1 MAVLFSVGSAMLWLL
16 RLENAWVLTHRQG
29 AETLWSCASDTSGPE
44 RRFFVA
50 RKRRGG
56 RDQLTQESA
65 AVVGGR

>member
-1 MAVLFSVGSAMLWLL
+1 
-16 RLENAWVLTHRQG
+16 LENAWVLTHRQG

-44 RRFFVA
+44 RLFFVA